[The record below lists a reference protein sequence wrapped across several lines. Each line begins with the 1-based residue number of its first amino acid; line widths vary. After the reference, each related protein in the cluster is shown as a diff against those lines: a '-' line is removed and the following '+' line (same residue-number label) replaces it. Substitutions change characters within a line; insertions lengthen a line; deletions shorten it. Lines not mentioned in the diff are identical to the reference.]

1 MMLTT
6 HFLVPR
12 PSSSSSTA
20 STAST
25 SSSMS
30 SSPSTSSEAC
40 AVCGDA
46 VNGKRYGAPACL
58 GCIVFFR
65 RAVINKSQYKCWK
78 KGNCVI
84 TFASR
89 CVCRCCR
96 LRKCFHVGMK
106 PEAIQRR
113 DLLGPRKPKTIL
125 TDDMSQS
132 IEVALNFSP
141 SPPQSSCES
150 DNGDLSVFDIDALV
164 HLQRDQRS
172 QHEAYS
178 IHQIDTIGCVQM
190 KSTGKY
196 HRRARAHDINF
207 VLKLGLENANEWG
220 NQFEP
225 YRNLS
230 QRDKN
235 MVLSEFGFGF
245 LLIDQGYKTAQRADD
260 GFWILQND
268 TFMHPNYFFALS
280 EEDAKKENAQ
290 KKAEFHYSFVNEL
303 VKCVSDPFKKLR
315 IDEFECAILKTV
327 LLLTPS
333 FPGQVVYKDVEYL
346 HNKCMSELMEH
357 SAQKSPDNGAE
368 RFGEIILLVSS
379 IRCAVKA
386 IYNHTRVSDI
396 FHLMTF
402 DPCVR
407 NIFLN

>member
-1 MMLTT
+1 MMLTSSY
-6 HFLVPR
+6 LDPR
-12 PSSSSSTA
+12 PSSSSSSV
-20 STAST
+20 ST
-25 SSSMS
+25 SSMS
-30 SSPSTSSEAC
+30 SSPSTSSEQC
-40 AVCGDA
+40 AVCGDS

-113 DLLGPRKPKTIL
+113 DLLGPRKPRTIL
-125 TDDMSQS
+125 TGDNMSQS
-132 IEVALNFSP
+132 IEVAMNFSP
-141 SPPQSSCES
+141 SPQSSCES
-150 DNGDLSVFDIDALV
+150 ENGDLTSTTFDIDSLI
-164 HLQRDQRS
+164 HLQRDQRA

-178 IHQIDTIGCVQM
+178 IHQIDAIGCVQM
-190 KSTGKY
+190 KTYGKY
-196 HRRARAHDINF
+196 HNRARAHDINF

-225 YRNLS
+225 YRSLS
-230 QRDKN
+230 QKDKN
-235 MVLSEFGFGF
+235 LVLSEFGFGF

-260 GFWILQND
+260 GFWLLQND
-268 TFMHPNYFFALS
+268 TFMHPDYFFALS
-280 EEDAKKENAQ
+280 EEDAKRENAQ
-290 KKAEFHYSFVNEL
+290 QKAEFHYAFVNEL
-303 VKCVSDPFKKLR
+303 VKCVSEPFKKLQ

-333 FPGQVVYKDVEYL
+333 FPGKVAYKDIEYL

-357 SAQKSPDNGAE
+357 SGQKSPDGGPE
-368 RFGEIILLVSS
+368 RFGEIILLISS
-379 IRCAVKA
+379 IRCGVKA
-386 IYNHTRVSDI
+386 IYNQTRVSDI

-407 NIFLN
+407 NIFLS